1 MDIEILVRLILI
13 GLGIVFLILSA
24 AGAILSLAR
33 GKGRV
38 KAQAVGANPLA
49 NVTKFLDALTKLIQA
64 LTAAPEW
71 LALGTFGT
79 ILIFVGAFI
88 PLKI

>member
-1 MDIEILVRLILI
+1 MDIEILIRLILI

-24 AGAILSLAR
+24 AGAVLSLAKGR
-33 GKGRV
+33 GRV
-38 KAQAVGANPLA
+38 KAQADGANPLA
-49 NVTKFLDALTKLIQA
+49 NATNFLAALTKLIRA
-64 LTAAPEW
+64 LIDAPEW
-71 LALGTFGT
+71 LALGTFGI